1 MKKKKITE
9 FSTSDTSLTV
19 LEKQLDKEYQDAVKF
34 SNRLEQI
41 LSEYETKRNIRK
53 QKRLSSN

>member
-9 FSTSDTSLTV
+9 FSTSDSSLTV
-19 LEKQLDKEYQDAVKF
+19 LEKQLDKDYQDVVKF